1 MKALT
6 VGHIMTRDVELVR
19 RDSDVHELEK
29 LLLARKVHG
38 VPVVDS
44 EGVLVGVI
52 SQTDLLAWH
61 FNTGIDGAGFYDASE
76 LSADPREIDGAGFY
90 DASELSAAEDTSGT
104 ALRLSNIKSA
114 PVEELMSPVVQ
125 CIGPDRP
132 LAVAA
137 SKMIEKRIHR
147 LVVVDDR
154 LHVVGLVSA
163 IDLLRAVPGVEDL
176 LSPEFRLEV
185 GSP

>member
-6 VGHIMTRDVELVR
+6 VEDIMTRDVELVR

-61 FNTGIDGAGFYDASE
+61 FNTGIDGDGFYDAVE
-76 LSADPREIDGAGFY
+76 VSAHEEAGGAPL
-90 DASELSAAEDTSGT
+90 E
-104 ALRLSNIKSA
+104 LSNIKSA
-114 PVEELMSPVVQ
+114 PVEEIMSPVVH
-125 CIGPDRP
+125 CVRPDRP
-132 LAVAA
+132 LAIAA

-147 LVVVDDR
+147 LVVVDEL

-163 IDLLRAVPGVEDL
+163 IDLLRALPGVHEL
-176 LSPEFRLEV
+176 LPPEHRLAV